1 MKRRAL
7 TEVLHMSTAFSCVA
21 LVAGSGEVIA
31 IGSAS
36 PTMGLN
42 MVNHSA
48 HIVKEWRFV
57 SPPARIMV
65 SEWPGESVLSDKELQ
80 ISHHWSEDY
89 GTAAPSAHPT
99 VTLEYLHL
107 KSF

>member
-1 MKRRAL
+1 
-7 TEVLHMSTAFSCVA
+7 MSTAFSRVA

-42 MVNHSA
+42 MVNHSP

-57 SPPARIMV
+57 SPPARIV
-65 SEWPGESVLSDKELQ
+65 VGELPYESVLPDEELQ
-80 ISHHWSEDY
+80 VSHHWSENY
-89 GTAAPSAHPT
+89 GTATPSAHPT
-99 VTLEYLHL
+99 VALEYVHL
-107 KSF
+107 KTF

>member
-1 MKRRAL
+1 
-7 TEVLHMSTAFSCVA
+7 
-21 LVAGSGEVIA
+21 
-31 IGSAS
+31 
-36 PTMGLN
+36 
-42 MVNHSA
+42 
-48 HIVKEWRFV
+48 
-57 SPPARIMV
+57 MV